1 MSVKPAYDILI
12 VEDEKPLREAL
23 AFKFKAERLSVATA
37 KNGKEGLEIAL
48 QHHPKIILLDIIM
61 PIMNGLDMLKNLRN
75 DEWGKNASVIL
86 LTNAG
91 SNNEIEQAIGKGVYD
106 YIIKTDWQI
115 EDVVHK
121 VKAKL

>member
-1 MSVKPAYDILI
+1 MSTKSRYDILI
-12 VEDEKPLREAL
+12 VEDEAPLREAL

-48 QHHPKIILLDIIM
+48 QNHPKIILLDIIM
-61 PIMNGLDMLKNLRN
+61 PIMNGLDMLKNLRK
-75 DEWGKNASVIL
+75 DEWGKSASVIL
-86 LTNAG
+86 LTNVG
-91 SNNEIEQAIGKGVYD
+91 SNNEIEQAIGEGVFD

-115 EDVVHK
+115 EDVVNK